1 MALELLRRIAARS
14 LPCTIEELDEI
25 VLLRA
30 LRASGL
36 VQASIPQSMRANGRP
51 YQLPATVHLI
61 TREGWEAL
69 VAASPARA
77 SRTGELHDIPEQQ
90 SAVPGRGTRLREMPR
105 GHDLHRR

>member
-1 MALELLRRIAARS
+1 MALELLRRIAARP
-14 LPCTIEELDEI
+14 LPCTIEALEEI
-25 VLLRA
+25 LLLRA

-36 VQASIPQSMRANGRP
+36 VQASIPQSMRVNGRP

-77 SRTGELHDIPEQQ
+77 SLTGELHDLPQQQ
-90 SAVPGRGTRLREMPR
+90 SAVPRRGTRLREMPR
-105 GHDLHRR
+105 ARDPLRR